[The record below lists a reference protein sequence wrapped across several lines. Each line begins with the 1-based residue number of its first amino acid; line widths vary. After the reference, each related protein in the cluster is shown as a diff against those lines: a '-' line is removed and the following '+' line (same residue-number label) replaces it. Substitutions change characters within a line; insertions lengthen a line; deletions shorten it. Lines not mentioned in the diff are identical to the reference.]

1 MVASCGG
8 SDSGGDSAT
17 LGSAETTTATGGE
30 GTTESD
36 EAADVSTVTDAPASG
51 DEADDSSDAS
61 GEAPNCEAIFSLA
74 EIEEFFAEPVELTEE
89 SNDSLGQLTCTWESI
104 EDPDD
109 MEDLGAQTLF
119 VQFYSGSPIEGS
131 AFIDPTIFD
140 SVTTID
146 GVGDLAYT
154 PDATPNDYYFVDG
167 EVAGSLSYFE
177 FDLGDSEAEPLHTTD
192 DVEQLFR
199 TFHERVT

>member
-30 GTTESD
+30 GTTES
-36 EAADVSTVTDAPASG
+36 DVSTVTDAPASG

-74 EIEEFFAEPVELTEE
+74 EIEESFAEPAELTEE
-89 SNDSLGQLTCTWESI
+89 IDDSLGQLLCTWGTI
-104 EDPDD
+104 EDSEDL
-109 MEDLGAQTLF
+109 EDLGFKTL
-119 VQFYSGSPIEGS
+119 VALFYSGDPIPAAS
-131 AFIDPTIFD
+131 FFDPTIYD
-140 SVTTID
+140 TVTTID
-146 GVGDLAYT
+146 GIGDLAY
-154 PDATPNDYYFVDG
+154 ATDSLGPAFSFVDEPVG
-167 EVAGSLSYFE
+167 GSLSYTE
-177 FDLGDSEAEPLHTTD
+177 MAMGTDDLQLRTAD